1 MKEKGKAMRPLAVC
15 LAAAALAISVPAAA
29 AVVHFTA
36 KLDGASE
43 TPPNDAKGTGNA
55 MVSLDTTSK
64 KITWKVTYSG
74 LSGPA
79 TAAHFHGPAPAG
91 QAAGVAVPLT
101 PPLVSPAKGSATLT
115 DAQVGDLK
123 GGQWY
128 VNVHTAAHP
137 DGEIRGQLTQQK

>member
-1 MKEKGKAMRPLAVC
+1 MRPLTVC
-15 LAAAALAISVPAAA
+15 FAAAALMMSVPAVA

-36 KLDGASE
+36 KLDGKSE
-43 TPPNDAKGTGNA
+43 TPPNDAKGTGA
-55 MVSLDTTSK
+55 AAVSLDTKAK
-64 KITWKVTYSG
+64 KITWTVTYKG

-79 TAAHFHGPAPAG
+79 VAAHFHGPAPAG

-101 PPLVSPAKGSATLT
+101 APLASPAKGSASVT
-115 DAQVGDLK
+115 DAQITELR

-137 DGEIRGQLTQQK
+137 DGEIRGQLSEKK

>member
-1 MKEKGKAMRPLAVC
+1 MRSLAVC
-15 LAAAALAISVPAAA
+15 LATAALVISVPAAA

-36 KLDGASE
+36 KLNGASE
-43 TPPNDAKGTGNA
+43 TPPNDAKGKGA
-55 MVSLDTTSK
+55 AVVSLDTTTK

-74 LSGPA
+74 LTGPA

-101 PPLVSPAKGSATLT
+101 PPLASPARGSATLT
-115 DAQVGDLK
+115 DPQIGDLK
-123 GGQWY
+123 GGRWY

-137 DGEIRGQLTQQK
+137 DGEIRGQLAEQK

>member
-1 MKEKGKAMRPLAVC
+1 MRSLAVC
-15 LAAAALAISVPAAA
+15 LAAVALVISVPAAA

-36 KLDGASE
+36 KLNGASE

-55 MVSLDTTSK
+55 VVSLDTATK

-79 TAAHFHGPAPAG
+79 TMAHFHGPAPAG
-91 QAAGVAVPLT
+91 KAAGVAVPLT
-101 PPLVSPAKGSATLT
+101 PPLASPVRGSATLT

-128 VNVHTAAHP
+128 VNIHTAAHP
-137 DGEIRGQLTQQK
+137 DGELRGQLTEQK